1 MSYKQEG
8 PAVLVEHVTKAYK
21 LFDTP
26 LKRLLY
32 HLFHCRTGSD
42 FVALDDVSFTV
53 KKGEAFGIIGR
64 NGSGKSTMLQILA
77 GILKATSGKIQ
88 VNGRVA
94 ALLELGS
101 GFDPESTGYENIYMN
116 AAILGVSKSQTE
128 QKIEQILKFADI
140 GDFARQPVKMYSSGM
155 YVRLAFAVAIHVDAD
170 ILLIDEALA
179 VGDVFFRQKCYQRL
193 EALKKEGKT
202 IILVSHGMNEVEQFC
217 DRALLLDGSK
227 AVMLGDSKEAVKRY
241 YLLEQQTAAVPV
253 GVFAKKE
260 GTRVAA
266 QKGGNKFKNGWS
278 LKEPVFFDLSKA
290 KEISNAKAAVLRIGA
305 FDENGYAKS
314 SFEQGE
320 TCYFY
325 YEIQV
330 CADICMPLTGIVLTN
345 QKGIIVHGKD
355 SLQIYTDLP
364 DHVKA
369 GAVLR
374 CLQTVKLDL
383 QVGEYTIETGCAT
396 IRRELYDVRMY
407 KQQEEVNAGMERL
420 VNVIDAGRI
429 AVLEKKTGMP
439 MKNMF
444 HGICGLEGNIFIN
457 EELDIG
463 EDNRTLGLAV
473 RSVEAKDEKDEV
485 RHGKMLV
492 RK

>member
-1 MSYKQEG
+1 MSSDLEET
-8 PAVLVEHVTKAYK
+8 AVLAKHVSKAYK

-26 LKRLLY
+26 GKRLAY

-42 FVALDDVSFTV
+42 FTALDDVSFTV

-77 GILKATSGKIQ
+77 GILKATSGEIK

-116 AAILGVSKSQTE
+116 AAILGVSKSQTA

-140 GDFARQPVKMYSSGM
+140 GDFARQPVKLYSSGM

-193 EALKKEGKT
+193 EELKKEGKT

-217 DRALLLDGSK
+217 DRALLLDQSK

-241 YLLEQQTAAVPV
+241 YLLEQQTEDIPADA
-253 GVFAKKE
+253 FAGKQKD
-260 GTRVAA
+260 GTDLPKTNAA
-266 QKGGNKFKNGWS
+266 QFQNGWS
-278 LKEPVFFDLSKA
+278 LKEAVFFDLSNA
-290 KEISNAKAAVLRIGA
+290 KEISNGKAAVVKVGA
-305 FDENGYAKS
+305 FDEHGYAKS

-320 TCYFY
+320 MCYLY
-325 YEIQV
+325 YEIEV
-330 CADICMPLTGIVLTN
+330 RADIGLPLTGIVLTN

-355 SLQIYTDLP
+355 NLQIYAELP

-369 GAVLR
+369 GTRLR

-383 QVGEYTIETGCAT
+383 QVGEYTIEAGCAT
-396 IRRELYDVRMY
+396 IQRELYEVRMY
-407 KQQEEVNAGMERL
+407 RQQEEVNAGMERL
-420 VNVIDAGRI
+420 ATLIRAGRI

-444 HGICGLEGNIFIN
+444 HGICGLEGDIFIC
-457 EELDIG
+457 EE
-463 EDNRTLGLAV
+463 
-473 RSVEAKDEKDEV
+473 S
-485 RHGKMLV
+485 
-492 RK
+492 